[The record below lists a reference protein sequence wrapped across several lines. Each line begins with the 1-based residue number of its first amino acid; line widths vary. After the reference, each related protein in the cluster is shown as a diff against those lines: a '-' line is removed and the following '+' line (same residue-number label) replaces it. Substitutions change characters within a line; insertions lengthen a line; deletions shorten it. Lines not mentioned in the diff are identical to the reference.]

1 MKPSSFFT
9 YRPRGPEWLGRV
21 NVSSLRADAFA
32 ALTGATIVLPQGV
45 AFAAIAGLPPEYG
58 FYTAMLPP
66 IIAALFGCSW
76 HTVSGP
82 TTAISALV
90 FAALAGTYA
99 PGSSAFIQAAI
110 TLALLVGIMQ
120 LLLALLRLG
129 LVVNF
134 VSHSVMT
141 GFISAAAF
149 LIALSQFEHAL
160 GLELPRP
167 EQLWE
172 FALGLRHN
180 LTDFHNDS
188 LAIALVTLLSA
199 WLGKR
204 YLPKWPYYLIAIA
217 AGCGCYFVLGG
228 VASGVR
234 TIGAIPTVVPSLQLP
249 KLQLEQLR
257 DLSSAAAAIALVGLL
272 EAMSI
277 ARAIALR
284 SGQDID
290 GNKEFRGQGL
300 ANIVGSFF
308 LCYPSSASFTRSGV
322 NYDAGAQTPL
332 SAILAAVFLL
342 IILLL
347 LAPWF
352 AYVPIPAI
360 AGVIILV
367 AWNLID
373 FKQLHHMLQSSRLE
387 SSIAFATMAGALL
400 IDLESGIYLGVLL
413 SLGLYLAKSSR
424 PKLKIGALEGE
435 SGERSFHFWADSS
448 SAADTKLECPQMLL
462 ARLDG
467 SLYFAASG
475 HARAQFR
482 ELERARPSQ
491 KHMLLMLNNSDDID
505 LSGLELLEEEA
516 ARRKANSGSLYIQSS
531 NSSKLSSDAEKIS
544 LLDKLGGERIWS
556 NKRTTIA
563 SAVPRLDQNI
573 CAQCSAR
580 IFRECPT
587 ADLESK

>member
-1 MKPSSFFT
+1 M
-9 YRPRGPEWLGRV
+9 
-21 NVSSLRADAFA
+21 
-32 ALTGATIVLPQGV
+32 LPQGV

-99 PGSSAFIQAAI
+99 PGSPVFIQAAI

-234 TIGAIPTVVPSLQLP
+234 TIGAIPTVVPSWQLP

-332 SAILAAVFLL
+332 SAILAAVFLT

-475 HARAQFR
+475 HARAQLR

-531 NSSKLSSDAEKIS
+531 NSSKLSSDAEKVN

-563 SAVPRLDQNI
+563 SAVPKLDQNI

-587 ADLESK
+587 AALESK

>member
-1 MKPSSFFT
+1 MKLKPFFVPSL
-9 YRPRGPEWLGRV
+9 RGPEWLTRI
-21 NVSSLRADAFA
+21 NASSLRADAFA

-99 PGSSAFIQAAI
+99 PGSPAFIQAAI
-110 TLALLVGIMQ
+110 TLALLVGLMQ

-160 GLELPRP
+160 GLDLPRP
-167 EQLWE
+167 EQLLD
-172 FALGLRHN
+172 FAAGLGA
-180 LTDFHNDS
+180 S
-188 LAIALVTLLSA
+188 LSSVHPESLIIAAVTLLSA

-204 YLPKWPYYLIAIA
+204 YLPKWPYYLLAIA
-217 AGCGCYFVLGG
+217 AGCAGYFLLGG
-228 VASGVR
+228 ADSGVR
-234 TIGAIPTVVPSLQLP
+234 TIGAIPSVVPSFQAPQLQF
-249 KLQLEQLR
+249 EQLR
-257 DLSSAAAAIALVGLL
+257 ELSSAAAAIALVGLL

-290 GNKEFRGQGL
+290 GNKEFRGQGM

-322 NYDAGAQTPL
+322 NYDAGAQSPL

-367 AWNLID
+367 AWNLFD
-373 FKQLHHMLQSSRLE
+373 FKHLRHMLQSSRLE
-387 SSIAFATMAGALL
+387 ASIAFATMAGALL
-400 IDLESGIYLGVLL
+400 IDLESGIYFGVML

-424 PKLKIGALEGE
+424 PKLRIGALEGA

-448 SAADTKLECPQMLL
+448 STTEPRLECPQMLL

-467 SLYFAASG
+467 SLYFAALG
-475 HARAQFR
+475 HARAQLR
-482 ELERARPSQ
+482 EIERTRAGQ

-505 LSGLELLEEEA
+505 LSGLELLEEESV
-516 ARRKANSGSLYIQSS
+516 RRRANSGSLYIQSS
-531 NSSKLSSDAEKIS
+531 DA
-544 LLDKLGGERIWS
+544 DKLGADLSKIGSLEDFGGGRIWS
-556 NKRTTIA
+556 NKRTAIA
-563 SAVPRLDQNI
+563 NAVPKLDPAI
-573 CAQCSAR
+573 CAQCRAR
-580 IFRECPT
+580 IFKECPRPQ
-587 ADLESK
+587 

>member
-1 MKPSSFFT
+1 MKLNLLFASNL
-9 YRPRGPEWLGRV
+9 RGPEWLSRV
-21 NVSSLRADAFA
+21 NASSLRADAFA
-32 ALTGATIVLPQGV
+32 AMTGATIVLPQGV

-110 TLALLVGIMQ
+110 TLALLVGLMQ

-160 GLELPRP
+160 GLDLPRP
-167 EQLWE
+167 EQLLD
-172 FALGLRHN
+172 FAAGLGAN
-180 LTDFHNDS
+180 LGS
-188 LAIALVTLLSA
+188 LHPESLTIAAITLLGA

-204 YLPKWPYYLIAIA
+204 YLPKWPYYLLAIA
-217 AGCGCYFVLGG
+217 AGCACYFLLG
-228 VASGVR
+228 ASESGVR
-234 TIGAIPTVVPSLQLP
+234 TIGAIPSVMPSFQVPQLH
-249 KLQLEQLR
+249 LEQLR
-257 DLSSAAAAIALVGLL
+257 ELSSAAAAIALVGLL

-322 NYDAGAQTPL
+322 NYDAGAQSPL
-332 SAILAAVFLL
+332 SAILAAIFLL
-342 IILLL
+342 LILLL

-367 AWNLID
+367 AWNLLD
-373 FKQLHHMLQSSRLE
+373 FRHLHHILQSSRLE

-400 IDLESGIYLGVLL
+400 IDLESGIYLGVML

-435 SGERSFHFWADSS
+435 SGERSFRFWADSS
-448 SAADTKLECPQMLL
+448 SAADPKLECPQMLL
-462 ARLDG
+462 ARFDG
-467 SLYFAASG
+467 SLYFAALG
-475 HARAQFR
+475 HARAQLR
-482 ELERARPSQ
+482 AIERTRTGQ
-491 KHMLLMLNNSDDID
+491 KHMLLMLSNSDDID

-531 NSSKLSSDAEKIS
+531 NHAKLSADAEKIN
-544 LLDKLGGERIWS
+544 LLDKLGGARIWS

-563 SAVPRLDQNI
+563 SAVPKLDPAV
-573 CAQCSAR
+573 CAQCRAR
-580 IFRECPT
+580 IFKECPR
-587 ADLESK
+587 